1 MELNRSW
8 VPSSE
13 GLTLGAGFYDYE
25 DDAYKYATV
34 IYYSVLMYL
43 VNETAPTVLYERQF
57 VIVVAIISAIVNA
70 NIFGTITVL
79 IQQLNAK
86 QL

>member
-1 MELNRSW
+1 MMNQNKSW
-8 VPSSE
+8 VPASE
-13 GLTLGAGFYDYE
+13 TLSLGAKFYEY
-25 DDAYKYATV
+25 DDDSYKYATV

-57 VIVVAIISAIVNA
+57 VMVVAIFSAIVNA

-79 IQQLNAK
+79 IQQLNQK
-86 QL
+86 